1 MNILLTGSDGF
12 IGSHLFHQ
20 LKEEHD
26 VIGFDIKNGH
36 DILNSELP
44 KDIDLVI
51 HLAGLSGVKDSLN
64 RPTDYWK
71 TNVIGFDIKNNQD
84 ILQTEFPKDIDLVI
98 HLAGLS
104 GVRDSLDKPTDYWK
118 TNVIGTQRLFEHY
131 KDTRIIYASSSTAY
145 EPWKN
150 PYAMSKY
157 SMEQLDHN
165 NAVGMRFT
173 TVYGP
178 GAKKDML
185 IPKILRN
192 DVQYL
197 NVNHIRDFIHVNDI
211 VSAVQV
217 MINNTFRGVIDV
229 GTGVSN
235 KLVDIAD
242 YFKIDYKSVIGGET
256 ERLDNTADTAIL
268 NKFGWRAKINLYGYI
283 EENKNVN

>member
-71 TNVIGFDIKNNQD
+71 TNVIG
-84 ILQTEFPKDIDLVI
+84 
-98 HLAGLS
+98 
-104 GVRDSLDKPTDYWK
+104 
-118 TNVIGTQRLFEHY
+118 TQRLFEHY
-131 KDTRIIYASSSTAY
+131 ENTRIIYASSSTAH

-157 SMEQLDHN
+157 SMEQLFHTN
-165 NAVGMRFT
+165 SLGLRFT
-173 TVYGP
+173 TAYGP
-178 GAKKDML
+178 GARKDML
-185 IPKILRN
+185 IPQILKGRVN
-192 DVQYL
+192 YI
-197 NVNHIRDFIHVNDI
+197 NVNHSRDFIHVNDLI
-211 VSAVQV
+211 SAIETV
-217 MINNTFRGVIDV
+217 MKIDLRGVIDI
-229 GTGVSN
+229 GTGESN
-235 KLVDIAD
+235 KLVDIVD
-242 YFKIDYKSVIGGET
+242 YFKIDYDKKMGDET
-256 ERLDNTADTAIL
+256 ERLDNKADISIMEEY
-268 NKFGWRAKINLYGYI
+268 NWSAKIDLYKYI
-283 EENKNVN
+283 KENKNVN

>member
-12 IGSHLFHQ
+12 VGSHLFHQ

-71 TNVIGFDIKNNQD
+71 TNVIG
-84 ILQTEFPKDIDLVI
+84 
-98 HLAGLS
+98 
-104 GVRDSLDKPTDYWK
+104 
-118 TNVIGTQRLFEHY
+118 TQRLFEHY
-131 KDTRIIYASSSTAY
+131 ENTRIIYASSSTAH

-157 SMEQLDHN
+157 SMEQLFHIN
-165 NAVGMRFT
+165 SLGLRFT

-178 GAKKDML
+178 GARKDML
-185 IPKILRN
+185 IPQILKGKVN
-192 DVQYL
+192 YI
-197 NVNHIRDFIHVNDI
+197 NVNHSRDFIHVNDLVTAI
-211 VSAVQV
+211 ETV
-217 MINNTFRGVIDV
+217 MKIDLRGVIDI
-229 GTGVSN
+229 GTGESH
-235 KLVDIAD
+235 KLVDIVD
-242 YFKIDYKSVIGGET
+242 YFKIDYDKKMGDET
-256 ERLDNTADTAIL
+256 ERLDNKADISIMEDY
-268 NKFGWRAKINLYGYI
+268 NWSAKTDLYKYI
-283 EENKNVN
+283 KENRNVN

>member
-12 IGSHLFHQ
+12 IGSHLFYA
-20 LKEEHD
+20 LKEEHN
-26 VIGFDIKNGH
+26 VYGFDLKNGH
-36 DILNSELP
+36 N
-44 KDIDLVI
+44 
-51 HLAGLSGVKDSLN
+51 
-64 RPTDYWK
+64 
-71 TNVIGFDIKNNQD
+71 
-84 ILQTEFPKDIDLVI
+84 ILQTDFPKDIDLVI

-104 GVRDSLDKPTDYWK
+104 GVRDSLNRPTDYWT
-118 TNVIGTQRLFEHY
+118 TNVIGTQRLFENY
-131 KDTRIIYASSSTAY
+131 KDVRIIYASSSTAH

-157 SMEQLDHN
+157 SMEQLNHN

-178 GAKKDML
+178 GARVDML

-211 VSAVQV
+211 VSAVEI
-217 MINNTFRGVIDV
+217 MMTNTFRGVVDV
-229 GTGVSN
+229 GTGISN

-242 YFKIDYKSVIGGET
+242 YFKIDYKSMIGGET
-256 ERLDNTADTAIL
+256 ERLDNTADTSIL
-268 NKFGWRAKINLYGYI
+268 NKFGWRAKINLYSYI

>member
-71 TNVIGFDIKNNQD
+71 TNVIG
-84 ILQTEFPKDIDLVI
+84 
-98 HLAGLS
+98 
-104 GVRDSLDKPTDYWK
+104 
-118 TNVIGTQRLFEHY
+118 TQRLFEHY
-131 KDTRIIYASSSTAY
+131 ENTRIIYASSSTAH

-157 SMEQLDHN
+157 SMEQLFHIN
-165 NAVGMRFT
+165 SLGLRFT

-178 GAKKDML
+178 GARKDML
-185 IPKILRN
+185 IPQILKGKVN
-192 DVQYL
+192 YI
-197 NVNHIRDFIHVNDI
+197 NVNHSRDFIHVDDVI
-211 VSAVQV
+211 SAVEKV
-217 MINNTFRGVIDV
+217 MHIDLRGVIDI
-229 GTGVSN
+229 GTGESH
-235 KLVDIAD
+235 KLVDIVD
-242 YFKIDYKSVIGGET
+242 YFKIDYDKKMGDET
-256 ERLDNTADTAIL
+256 ERLDNKADISIMEDY
-268 NKFGWRAKINLYGYI
+268 NWSAKIDLYKYI
-283 EENKNVN
+283 KENKNVN

>member
-12 IGSHLFHQ
+12 IGSHLFYH
-20 LKEEHD
+20 LKEEHN
-26 VIGFDIKNGH
+26 VIGFDIKNG
-36 DILNSELP
+36 
-44 KDIDLVI
+44 
-51 HLAGLSGVKDSLN
+51 
-64 RPTDYWK
+64 
-71 TNVIGFDIKNNQD
+71 QD

-98 HLAGLS
+98 HLASLS

-131 KDTRIIYASSSTAY
+131 RDTRIIYASSSTAH

-165 NAVGMRFT
+165 NSVGLRFT

-178 GAKKDML
+178 GARKSML

-192 DVQYL
+192 DIQYI
-197 NVNHIRDFIHVNDI
+197 NVNHIRDFIHVNDVI
-211 VSAVQV
+211 NAVQI
-217 MINNTFRGVIDV
+217 MMNNTFRGVIDV

-235 KLVDIAD
+235 KLVDIVD
-242 YFKIDYKSVIGGET
+242 YFKIDYKSVIGDET
-256 ERLDNTADTAIL
+256 ERQDNTADTSIL
-268 NKFGWRAKINLYGYI
+268 NKFGWRAKINLYNYI

>member
-12 IGSHLFHQ
+12 VGSHLFHQ

-71 TNVIGFDIKNNQD
+71 TNVIG
-84 ILQTEFPKDIDLVI
+84 
-98 HLAGLS
+98 
-104 GVRDSLDKPTDYWK
+104 
-118 TNVIGTQRLFEHY
+118 TQRLFEHY
-131 KDTRIIYASSSTAY
+131 ENTRIIYASSSTAH

-157 SMEQLDHN
+157 SMEQLFHIN
-165 NAVGMRFT
+165 SLGLRFT

-178 GAKKDML
+178 GARKDML
-185 IPKILRN
+185 IPQILKGKVN
-192 DVQYL
+192 YI
-197 NVNHIRDFIHVNDI
+197 NVNHSRDFIHVDDVI
-211 VSAVQV
+211 SAVEKV
-217 MINNTFRGVIDV
+217 MHIDLRGVIDI
-229 GTGVSN
+229 GTGESH
-235 KLVDIAD
+235 KLVDIVD
-242 YFKIDYKSVIGGET
+242 YFKIDYDKKMGDET
-256 ERLDNTADTAIL
+256 ERLDNKADISIMEEY
-268 NKFGWRAKINLYGYI
+268 NWSAKTDLYKYI
-283 EENKNVN
+283 KENRNVN

>member
-12 IGSHLFHQ
+12 VGSHLFHQ

-71 TNVIGFDIKNNQD
+71 TNVIG
-84 ILQTEFPKDIDLVI
+84 
-98 HLAGLS
+98 
-104 GVRDSLDKPTDYWK
+104 
-118 TNVIGTQRLFEHY
+118 TQRLFEHY
-131 KDTRIIYASSSTAY
+131 ENTRIIYASSSTAH

-157 SMEQLDHN
+157 SMEQLFHIN
-165 NAVGMRFT
+165 SLGLRFT

-178 GAKKDML
+178 GARKDML
-185 IPKILRN
+185 IPQVLKGRVNYI
-192 DVQYL
+192 
-197 NVNHIRDFIHVNDI
+197 NVNHSRDFIHVDDVI
-211 VSAVQV
+211 SAVEKV
-217 MINNTFRGVIDV
+217 MHIDLRGVIDI
-229 GTGVSN
+229 GTGESH
-235 KLVDIAD
+235 KLVDIVD
-242 YFKIDYKSVIGGET
+242 YFKIDYDKKMGDET
-256 ERLDNTADTAIL
+256 ERLDNKADISIMEDY
-268 NKFGWRAKINLYGYI
+268 NWSAKIDLYKYI
-283 EENKNVN
+283 KENKNVN

>member
-12 IGSHLFHQ
+12 IGSHLFYQ

-71 TNVIGFDIKNNQD
+71 TNVIG
-84 ILQTEFPKDIDLVI
+84 
-98 HLAGLS
+98 
-104 GVRDSLDKPTDYWK
+104 
-118 TNVIGTQRLFEHY
+118 TQRLFEHY
-131 KDTRIIYASSSTAY
+131 ENTRIIYASSSTAH

-157 SMEQLDHN
+157 SMEQLFHIN
-165 NAVGMRFT
+165 SLGLRFT

-178 GAKKDML
+178 GARKDML
-185 IPKILRN
+185 IPQILKGKVN
-192 DVQYL
+192 YI
-197 NVNHIRDFIHVNDI
+197 NVNHSRDFIHVNDLVTAI
-211 VSAVQV
+211 ETV
-217 MINNTFRGVIDV
+217 MKIDLRGVIDI
-229 GTGVSN
+229 GTGESH
-235 KLVDIAD
+235 KLVDIVD
-242 YFKIDYKSVIGGET
+242 YFKIDYDKKMGDET
-256 ERLDNTADTAIL
+256 ERLDNKADISIMEEY
-268 NKFGWRAKINLYGYI
+268 NWSAKTDLYKYI
-283 EENKNVN
+283 KENRNVN